1 MNSVSFNMKSVE
13 VKAETRA
20 LKSTWTRELADDL
33 SMYHN
38 LDIDKE
44 LNSLLKEELRKE
56 RVSKRKKSINK
67 IFQN

>member
-1 MNSVSFNMKSVE
+1 MNSIDINIKSVQ
-13 VKAETRA
+13 VKAKTRT
-20 LKSTWTRELADDL
+20 LKSTWTSELANDL

>member
-1 MNSVSFNMKSVE
+1 MNSIDINIKSVQ
-13 VKAETRA
+13 VKAKTRT
-20 LKSTWTRELADDL
+20 LKSTWTRELANDL

-38 LDIDKE
+38 LDIEKE
-44 LNSLLKEELRKE
+44 LSYLLKEELRKE

>member
-20 LKSTWTRELADDL
+20 LKATWTRELADDL

>member
-1 MNSVSFNMKSVE
+1 MKSVE
-13 VKAETRA
+13 VKAEVRS
-20 LKSTWTRELADDL
+20 LKATWTRELADDL

-38 LDIDKE
+38 LDFDKE

-67 IFQN
+67 IF

>member
-1 MNSVSFNMKSVE
+1 MKTIK
-13 VKAETRA
+13 VKAQTRTIKA
-20 LKSTWTRELADDL
+20 TWTRELSDDL

-44 LNSLLKEELRKE
+44 LSYLLKEELRKE

>member
-13 VKAETRA
+13 VKAETRD
-20 LKSTWTRELADDL
+20 LKATWTRELADDL